1 MYTLYIP
8 WVICDSEVNF
18 GVMPVKGYARIEAG
32 DAQNLFFRCQIFF
45 SNRKKRPVFDKK
57 VLVFQKKKKKKM
69 DTKDPKVYKKN
80 KKFI

>member
-45 SNRKKRPVFDKK
+45 SNRKKRPVFDQI
-57 VLVFQKKKKKKM
+57 VLVKKKKKM
-69 DTKDPKVYKKN
+69 DTNDPNVCTKG
-80 KKFI
+80 